1 MNAQPAEPTRA
12 APARPTP
19 DPVVSPSALRR
30 EPRQRRSR
38 EKVDRIMDA
47 AVGLVVREGYAAA
60 TTTRIAEAA
69 GVGLA
74 TLYGFFTD
82 RRAVFRAAS
91 ARNLDAF
98 LGRLDQLLARA
109 GFTHWSEA
117 ATAGFDEYVRM
128 SRADVGFRMVLFG
141 DVADD
146 RLLAEGRRNDEVVAD
161 RLAELIG
168 TRFGVV
174 VDDRLRTALLTAV
187 AAGDALVKLAFEC
200 DPEQG
205 DPAVLAEARRV
216 VQGIFE
222 RGEPR
227 EYGAPTARPA
237 SPTDRVDQAAPAAS
251 APAGPTP
258 ATATPA
264 TATPATATPATATP
278 ATATPATATPA
289 AATPAAQTASALAA
303 PPAAT
308 PPAHR
313 VEPAPSTAA
322 LPGAREGETG
332 SESEGSAPAERGA
345 GGGPAVA

>member
-12 APARPTP
+12 APARSTP

-222 RGEPR
+222 RGGPR
-227 EYGAPTARPA
+227 EYGAPAARPA
-237 SPTDRVDQAAPAAS
+237 PPTDQAAPAAS
-251 APAGPTP
+251 ALAGPAP
-258 ATATPA
+258 AV
-264 TATPATATPATATP
+264 
-278 ATATPATATPA
+278 ATPATATPA
-289 AATPAAQTASALAA
+289 AATPADQAASALAA
-303 PPAAT
+303 PPVAP
-308 PPAHR
+308 PPAR
-313 VEPAPSTAA
+313 QADPASSTAVA

>member
-12 APARPTP
+12 APARSTP

-222 RGEPR
+222 RGGPR
-227 EYGAPTARPA
+227 EYGAPAARPA
-237 SPTDRVDQAAPAAS
+237 PPADQAAPAAPAAS
-251 APAGPTP
+251 ALAGP
-258 ATATPA
+258 A
-264 TATPATATPATATP
+264 
-278 ATATPATATPA
+278 PATATPA
-289 AATPAAQTASALAA
+289 AATPADQAASALAA
-303 PPAAT
+303 PPVAP
-308 PPAHR
+308 PPAR
-313 VEPAPSTAA
+313 QADPASSTAVA

-332 SESEGSAPAERGA
+332 SGSEGSAPAERGA

>member
-12 APARPTP
+12 TPARPTP

-222 RGEPR
+222 RGGPR
-227 EYGAPTARPA
+227 EYGAPAARPA
-237 SPTDRVDQAAPAAS
+237 PPTDQAAPAAS
-251 APAGPTP
+251 APVDP
-258 ATATPA
+258 AL
-264 TATPATATPATATP
+264 
-278 ATATPATATPA
+278 A
-289 AATPAAQTASALAA
+289 AATPADQAASALAA
-303 PPAAT
+303 PAAAP
-308 PPAHR
+308 PPAYQ
-313 VEPAPSTAA
+313 VGPAPSTAA

-332 SESEGSAPAERGA
+332 SESGGSAPAERGA